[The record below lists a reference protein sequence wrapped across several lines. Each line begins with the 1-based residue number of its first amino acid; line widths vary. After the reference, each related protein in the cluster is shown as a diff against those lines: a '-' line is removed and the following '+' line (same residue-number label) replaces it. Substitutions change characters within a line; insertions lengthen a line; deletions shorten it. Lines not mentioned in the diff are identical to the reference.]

1 MIFVSLTIN
10 ILYTGTDGSAKK
22 FAEEMMATGIVDK
35 IRKEEGNERY
45 EYYFPLEDPE
55 SLLLIDTWKNQEALD
70 IHHKTPMMEE
80 IAALRK
86 KYKLKMLVQRFQT
99 LD

>member
-1 MIFVSLTIN
+1 MSLTIN
-10 ILYTGTDGSAKK
+10 ILYTGIDGSAKK
-22 FAEEMMATGIVDK
+22 FAEEMMTTGIVDK

-55 SLLLIDTWKNQEALD
+55 SLLLIDTWENQEALD

-86 KYKLKMLVQRFQT
+86 KYKLKMRVQRFQT

>member
-1 MIFVSLTIN
+1 MSLTIN